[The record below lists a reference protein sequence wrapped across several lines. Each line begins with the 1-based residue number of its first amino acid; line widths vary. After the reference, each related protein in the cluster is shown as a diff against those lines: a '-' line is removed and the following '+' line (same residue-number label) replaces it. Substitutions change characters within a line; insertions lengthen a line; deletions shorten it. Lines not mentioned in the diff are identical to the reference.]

1 MRVLIIF
8 VLILACVAGVGIYR
22 GWFHVTS
29 DRGADKSDVTLT
41 VDKDKIH
48 EDKEKAVGKVQG
60 LGHQAEGQA
69 VASTQPAKN

>member
-29 DRGADKSDVTLT
+29 DRAADKSNVTLT
-41 VDKDKIH
+41 VDKGKIQ
-48 EDKEKAVGKVQG
+48 EDKQKAVGKVQDM
-60 LGHQAEGQA
+60 GHQAKDHK
-69 VASTQPAKN
+69 P